1 MSHMKLM
8 KLTPDTNKPFYKW
21 EVVILLWIAFFLN
34 QGDRQAFNIVLP
46 QIQTLFGA
54 SDSTMGLIAALFN
67 IFYAIV
73 VPFAGFYADR
83 LSRSKMIIVSTLI
96 FSTATLF
103 TGFSGGIVSFII
115 FRCVGMGVGQGIF
128 GPTYMGLIA
137 QYHDS
142 TTRGRAMSLHQTS
155 SYIGVVVCSVLAGY
169 IADRLGWQYACYIFG
184 GLGVL
189 FTGWMAIR
197 LKDKPTAAPVQ
208 NLERPSFKD
217 GLSTFFKVPTAI
229 CILTAFTCVI
239 FTITG
244 YLTWTPKY
252 IKETFDL
259 NMASAGFHSMF
270 WTNLTAFAGVMIGGI
285 IADKIVIK
293 GKSGANRLWLQVT
306 GILLGAPCVALMGL
320 SHNLIIVCVALAGF
334 GLFRGLFECATYPVL
349 YDVIPSKYYSLSSA
363 IMILFGFSIGALAP
377 WILGIIG
384 DTMGLSKGFIILAAV
399 WATGSIALVLA
410 RLKFYDKDSK
420 AVN

>member
-1 MSHMKLM
+1 MKI
-8 KLTPDTNKPFYKW
+8 LTDTSKPFYKW

-46 QIQTLFGA
+46 QVQTLFGA

-67 IFYAIV
+67 VFYAVV

-83 LSRSKMIIVSTLI
+83 LSRSKMIILSTLI
-96 FSTATLF
+96 FSSATLF
-103 TGFSGGIVSFII
+103 TGFAGGIVSFII

-142 TTRGRAMSLHQTS
+142 TTRGRAMSFHQTS

-169 IADRLGWQYACYIFG
+169 IADHLGWQYACYIFG

-197 LKDKPTAAPVQ
+197 LKDRKAAAPVQ
-208 NLERPSFKD
+208 KIDQPSFKE
-217 GLSTFFKVPTAI
+217 GLSAFFRVPTAI
-229 CILTAFTCVI
+229 CILIAYTCVI

-244 YLTWTPKY
+244 YLTWMPKY

-259 NMASAGFHSMF
+259 STASAGFHSMF
-270 WTNLTAFAGVMIGGI
+270 WTNITAFAGVMIGGT
-285 IADKIVIK
+285 IADRIVIK
-293 GKSGANRLWLQVT
+293 RKSGANRLWLQVT
-306 GILLGAPCVALMGL
+306 GILLAVPCVALMGI
-320 SHNLIIVCVALAGF
+320 SQNMIVVCIALAGF

-349 YDVIPSKYYSLSSA
+349 YDVISSKYYSLSSA

-399 WATGSIALVLA
+399 WSFASVALILA
-410 RLKFYDKDSK
+410 RLKFYNKDSILVK
-420 AVN
+420 E

>member
-1 MSHMKLM
+1 MTLS
-8 KLTPDTNKPFYKW
+8 PDTTRAFYKW

-67 IFYAIV
+67 VFYAVV

-83 LSRSKMIIVSTLI
+83 LSRSKMVILSTLI
-96 FSTATLF
+96 FSSATLF
-103 TGFSGGIVSFII
+103 TGFAGGIISFII
-115 FRCVGMGVGQGIF
+115 FRCIGMGVGQGIF

-142 TTRGRAMSLHQTS
+142 TTRGRAMSFHQTS

-169 IADRLGWQYACYIFG
+169 IADHLGWQYACYIFG

-189 FTGWMAIR
+189 FTGWMMIR
-197 LKDKPTAAPVQ
+197 LKDKQTTVPIQKVEQ
-208 NLERPSFKD
+208 PSFKD
-217 GLSTFFKVPTAI
+217 GLSAFFKVPTAI
-229 CILTAFTCVI
+229 CMLVAYTCAI

-244 YLTWTPKY
+244 YLTWMPKY

-259 NMASAGFHSMF
+259 STASAGFHSMF
-270 WTNLTAFAGVMIGGI
+270 WTNITAFAGVMMGGI
-285 IADKIVIK
+285 IADRIVIRK
-293 GKSGANRLWLQVT
+293 KSGANRLCLQVI
-306 GILLGAPCVALMGL
+306 GILLAAPCVALMGL
-320 SHNLIIVCVALAGF
+320 SQNLVIVCFALAGF

-349 YDVIPSKYYSLSSA
+349 YDVISSKYYSLSSA

-377 WILGIIG
+377 WILGMIG
-384 DTMGLSKGFIILAAV
+384 DNMGLSKGFIILAAV
-399 WATGSIALVLA
+399 WSAASIALVIA
-410 RLKFYDKDSK
+410 RLKFYNKDSK
-420 AVN
+420 AVA

>member
-1 MSHMKLM
+1 MRLS
-8 KLTPDTNKPFYKW
+8 PDTSRPFYKW

-67 IFYAIV
+67 VFYAVV

-96 FSTATLF
+96 FSSATLF
-103 TGFSGGIVSFII
+103 TGFAGGVISFII
-115 FRCVGMGVGQGIF
+115 FRCLGMGVGQGIF

-142 TTRGRAMSLHQTS
+142 TTRGRAMSFHQTS
-155 SYIGVVVCSVLAGY
+155 SYVGVVVCSVLAGY
-169 IADRLGWQYACYIFG
+169 IADKLGWQYACYIFG
-184 GLGVL
+184 GLGVI

-197 LKDKPTAAPVQ
+197 LKDKKTVIQTPSQ
-208 NLERPSFKD
+208 EQPSFKE
-217 GLSTFFKVPTAI
+217 GLSAFFKVPTAI
-229 CILTAFTCVI
+229 CMLIAYTGAI

-244 YLTWTPKY
+244 YLTWMPKY

-259 NMASAGFHSMF
+259 STAAAGFHSMF
-270 WTNLTAFAGVMIGGI
+270 WTNLTAFAGVIIGGI
-285 IADKIVIK
+285 ISDKIVIRS
-293 GKSGANRLWLQVT
+293 KSGANRLWLQIT
-306 GILLGAPCVALMGL
+306 GILLAAPCIALMGL
-320 SHNLIIVCVALAGF
+320 SHNLVIVCGALAGF
-334 GLFRGLFECATYPVL
+334 GLFRGLFECSTYPVL
-349 YDVIPSKYYSLSSA
+349 YDVISPKYYSLSSA

-377 WILGIIG
+377 WILGVIG
-384 DTMGLSKGFIILAAV
+384 DSMGLSKGFIILAAV
-399 WATGSIALVLA
+399 WASVSIALITA
-410 RLKFYDKDSK
+410 RLRFYNRDLKRS
-420 AVN
+420 

>member
-1 MSHMKLM
+1 MRLS
-8 KLTPDTNKPFYKW
+8 PDTTKPFYKW
-21 EVVILLWIAFFLN
+21 EIVILLWIAFFLN

-67 IFYAIV
+67 IFYAVV

-96 FSTATLF
+96 FSSATLF
-103 TGFSGGIVSFII
+103 TGFAGGIVSFII

-142 TTRGRAMSLHQTS
+142 TTRGRAMSFHQTS

-169 IADRLGWQYACYIFG
+169 IADHFGWQYACYIFG

-197 LKDKPTAAPVQ
+197 LKDKNTAIPALKVEQPA
-208 NLERPSFKD
+208 FKD

-229 CILTAFTCVI
+229 CMLTAYTCGI

-244 YLTWTPKY
+244 YLTWMPKY

-259 NMASAGFHSMF
+259 STASAGFHSMF
-270 WTNLTAFAGVMIGGI
+270 WTNITAFAGVMIGGI
-285 IADKIVIK
+285 IADRIVIK
-293 GKSGANRLWLQVT
+293 GKSGANRIWLQVI
-306 GILLGAPCVALMGL
+306 GILLAAPCLVLMGM
-320 SHNLIIVCVALAGF
+320 SQNLIIVCMALAGF
-334 GLFRGLFECATYPVL
+334 GFFRGLFECATYPVL
-349 YDVIPSKYYSLSSA
+349 YDVISSKYYSLSSA

-377 WILGIIG
+377 WVLGIIG
-384 DTMGLSKGFIILAAV
+384 DTIGLSKGFIILAAV
-399 WATGSIALVLA
+399 WSAASIALVLA
-410 RLKFYDKDSK
+410 RLKFYNKDSK
-420 AVN
+420 SVA

>member
-1 MSHMKLM
+1 MKI
-8 KLTPDTNKPFYKW
+8 LTDTSKPFYKW

-46 QIQTLFGA
+46 QVQTLFGA

-67 IFYAIV
+67 VFYAVV

-83 LSRSKMIIVSTLI
+83 LSRSKMIILSTLI
-96 FSTATLF
+96 FSSATLF
-103 TGFSGGIVSFII
+103 TGFAGGIVSFII

-142 TTRGRAMSLHQTS
+142 TTRGRAMSFHQTS

-169 IADRLGWQYACYIFG
+169 IADHLGWQYACYIFG

-197 LKDKPTAAPVQ
+197 LKDKKAAAPVQ
-208 NLERPSFKD
+208 KIDQPSFKD
-217 GLSTFFKVPTAI
+217 GLSAFFKVPTAI
-229 CILTAFTCVI
+229 CMLVAYTCVI

-244 YLTWTPKY
+244 YLTWMPKY

-259 NMASAGFHSMF
+259 STASAGFHSMF
-270 WTNLTAFAGVMIGGI
+270 WTNITAFAGVMIGGT
-285 IADKIVIK
+285 IADRIVIK
-293 GKSGANRLWLQVT
+293 RKSGANRLWLQVT
-306 GILLGAPCVALMGL
+306 GILLAAPCVALMGI
-320 SHNLIIVCVALAGF
+320 SQNMIVVCIALAGF

-349 YDVIPSKYYSLSSA
+349 YDVISSKYYSLSSA

-377 WILGIIG
+377 WI
-384 DTMGLSKGFIILAAV
+384 
-399 WATGSIALVLA
+399 
-410 RLKFYDKDSK
+410 
-420 AVN
+420 

>member
-1 MSHMKLM
+1 MKLS
-8 KLTPDTNKPFYKW
+8 PDTNKPFYKW

-34 QGDRQAFNIVLP
+34 QGDRQAFNRVLP
-46 QIQTLFGA
+46 QVQTLFGA

-67 IFYAIV
+67 VFYAIV

-83 LSRSKMIIVSTLI
+83 LSRSKMIIVGTLI

-103 TGFSGGIVSFII
+103 TGFTGGVISFII

-142 TTRGRAMSLHQTS
+142 TTRGRAMSFHQTS

-169 IADRLGWQYACYIFG
+169 IADHLGWQYACYIFG

-197 LKDKPTAAPVQ
+197 LKDKQTATPVQ
-208 NLERPSFKD
+208 KTEQPAFKD
-217 GLSTFFKVPTAI
+217 GLSAFFKVPTAI
-229 CILTAFTCVI
+229 CMLVAYTCAI

-244 YLTWTPKY
+244 YLTWMPKY

-259 NMASAGFHSMF
+259 STASAGFHSMF
-270 WTNLTAFAGVMIGGI
+270 WTNIAAFVGAMIGGI
-285 IADKIVIK
+285 IVDRIVIK
-293 GKSGANRLWLQVT
+293 RKSGADRLWLQVT
-306 GILLGAPCVALMGL
+306 GVLLAAPCVALMGL
-320 SHNLIIVCVALAGF
+320 SQNLIVTCVALAGF

-384 DTMGLSKGFIILAAV
+384 DTMGLSKGFIILMAV
-399 WATGSIALVLA
+399 WSAASVALVLA
-410 RLKFYDKDSK
+410 RLKFYNNDSK
-420 AVN
+420 SVMTNR

>member
-1 MSHMKLM
+1 MKLS
-8 KLTPDTNKPFYKW
+8 TDTSKPFYKW

-46 QIQTLFGA
+46 QVQTLFGA

-67 IFYAIV
+67 VFYAVV

-83 LSRSKMIIVSTLI
+83 LSRSKMIILSTLI
-96 FSTATLF
+96 FSSATLF
-103 TGFSGGIVSFII
+103 PGFAGRILSLIS

-142 TTRGRAMSLHQTS
+142 TTRGRAMSFHQTS

-169 IADRLGWQYACYIFG
+169 IADHLGWQYACYIFG

-197 LKDKPTAAPVQ
+197 LKDKKAAAPVQ
-208 NLERPSFKD
+208 KIEQPSFKD
-217 GLSTFFKVPTAI
+217 GLSAFFRVPTAI
-229 CILTAFTCVI
+229 CMLIAFTCVI

-244 YLTWTPKY
+244 YLTWMPKY

-259 NMASAGFHSMF
+259 STASAGFHSMF
-270 WTNLTAFAGVMIGGI
+270 WTNITAFAGVMIGGT
-285 IADKIVIK
+285 IADRIVIK
-293 GKSGANRLWLQVT
+293 RKSGANRLWLQVT
-306 GILLGAPCVALMGL
+306 GILLAAPCVALMGI
-320 SHNLIIVCVALAGF
+320 SQNMIIVCISLAGF

-349 YDVIPSKYYSLSSA
+349 YDVISSKYYSLSSA

-399 WATGSIALVLA
+399 WSFASVALILA
-410 RLKFYDKDSK
+410 RLKFYNKDSILIK
-420 AVN
+420 E

>member
-1 MSHMKLM
+1 MKI
-8 KLTPDTNKPFYKW
+8 LTDTSKPFYKW

-46 QIQTLFGA
+46 QVQTLFGA

-67 IFYAIV
+67 VFYAVV

-83 LSRSKMIIVSTLI
+83 LSRSKMIILSTLI
-96 FSTATLF
+96 FSSATLF
-103 TGFSGGIVSFII
+103 TGFAGGIVSFII

-142 TTRGRAMSLHQTS
+142 TTRGRAMSFHQTS

-169 IADRLGWQYACYIFG
+169 IADHLGWQYACYIFG
-184 GLGVL
+184 GLGLL

-197 LKDKPTAAPVQ
+197 LKDKKAAAPFQ
-208 NLERPSFKD
+208 KINQPSFKE
-217 GLSTFFKVPTAI
+217 GLSAFFRVPTAI
-229 CILTAFTCVI
+229 CMLIAYTCVI

-244 YLTWTPKY
+244 YLTWMPKY

-259 NMASAGFHSMF
+259 STASAGFHSMF
-270 WTNLTAFAGVMIGGI
+270 WTNITAFAGVMIGGT
-285 IADKIVIK
+285 IADRIVIK
-293 GKSGANRLWLQVT
+293 RKSGANRLWLQVT
-306 GILLGAPCVALMGL
+306 GILLAAPCVALMGI
-320 SHNLIIVCVALAGF
+320 SQNMIIVCIALAGF

-349 YDVIPSKYYSLSSA
+349 YDVISPKYYSLSSA

-384 DTMGLSKGFIILAAV
+384 DTMGLSNGFIILAAV
-399 WATGSIALVLA
+399 WSFASVALILA
-410 RLKFYDKDSK
+410 RLKFYNKDSILIK
-420 AVN
+420 E